1 MHKMRVTRMI
11 RAALAIAAA
20 ALVGFHGWLFA
31 GQVVAGRLDDPWL
44 VFRWIAAAALIAAL
58 VAVRRDGQSIWG
70 RKSIAIWV
78 LAAVL
83 HGPAIASDLQA
94 DFNSIAL
101 PETVV
106 TTVLQLV
113 SSAALAVTLWLLA
126 GLLLQRRRSALIHY
140 ATVPAFVA
148 AGGRSP
154 RSRRRFSPRPPPLRS

>member
-1 MHKMRVTRMI
+1 MRVARMI
-11 RAALAIAAA
+11 RAALAIAGA

-31 GQVVAGRLDDPWL
+31 GQVAAGRLDDPWL

-58 VAVRRDGQSIWG
+58 VAVRRGGEPIWG

-113 SSAALAVTLWLLA
+113 SSAALAVSLWLLA

-140 ATVPAFVA
+140 ATVPAFVV
-148 AGGRSP
+148 AGGRAP
-154 RSRRRFSPRPPPLRS
+154 RSVRQFSPRPPPIRS